1 MLMGGS
7 NIMAIIEMMVS
18 LVNLSLIYFLFSLT
32 TLHFFM
38 TIFLYNTYTVYTY
51 IHTGSRPLYGQGP
64 VIRKY
69 YPYRC
74 KGENNGQCK
83 KGEKSE
89 ASAVSIAEK
98 FDNKNSR

>member
-1 MLMGGS
+1 MFK
-7 NIMAIIEMMVS
+7 IC
-18 LVNLSLIYFLFSLT
+18 FLFSLT
-32 TLHFFM
+32 TLNLSLLQI
-38 TIFLYNTYTVYTY
+38 TIHG

-74 KGENNGQCK
+74 KGENNGLCK
-83 KGEKSE
+83 KGENSE
-89 ASAVSIAEK
+89 ASAVSIAEN

>member
-1 MLMGGS
+1 LFFIFTDNS
-7 NIMAIIEMMVS
+7 Q
-18 LVNLSLIYFLFSLT
+18 LFSLQI
-32 TLHFFM
+32 
-38 TIFLYNTYTVYTY
+38 TIRTRY

-74 KGENNGQCK
+74 KGENNGLCK
-83 KGEKSE
+83 KGENSE
-89 ASAVSIAEK
+89 ASAVSIAEN